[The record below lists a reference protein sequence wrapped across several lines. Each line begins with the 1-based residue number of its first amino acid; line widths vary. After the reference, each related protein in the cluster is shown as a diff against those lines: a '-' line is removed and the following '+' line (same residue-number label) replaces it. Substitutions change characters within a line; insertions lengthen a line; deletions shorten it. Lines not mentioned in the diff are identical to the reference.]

1 MKDLVGRKVKGFKF
15 ENRRELSFTK
25 PMEKNIGE
33 IGIIVSYDI
42 KYDCFIVRFKNKDW
56 GYPASEIEQH
66 LVNEV
71 QKGEMALFS
80 DDNKVW
86 EESIF
91 LESHDDNRVHPFTAV
106 KPTSLWKYKD
116 GKSFWTEDYAYMKRI
131 EAPTYT
137 IEQLKEKVGNFKL
150 KL

>member
-1 MKDLVGRKVKGFKF
+1 MIDL
-15 ENRRELSFTK
+15 
-25 PMEKNIGE
+25 IGDE
-33 IGIIVSYDI
+33 
-42 KYDCFIVRFKNKDW
+42 VR
-56 GYPASEIEQH
+56 
-66 LVNEV
+66 V
-71 QKGEMALFS
+71 GEMALFS

>member
-1 MKDLVGRKVKGFKF
+1 MKDLIGRKVNGYKFKGI
-15 ENRRELSFTK
+15 N
-25 PMEKNIGE
+25 GE
-33 IGIIVSYDI
+33 TGIVERYNEFNNSYDVVFSS
-42 KYDCFIVRFKNKDW
+42 FIWRC
-56 GYPASEIEQH
+56 PADEIEKY
-66 LVNEV
+66 LVFEPKRGDV
-71 QKGEMALFS
+71 ALFS